1 MNLLNI
7 KTTYLTP
14 VLILVSAGLSAFP
27 LFGQT
32 PAISDPATKSQPA
45 TPVAILISAKNEL
58 QDNFVRQITDKSF
71 SALLAPPL
79 NPNDSA
85 EPKAINPPR
94 IPSQAL
100 RHLSLDNAIDLLTQ
114 NNLSV
119 IAARYNV
126 NLAVAQKLVAGLRPS
141 ASVTITVNQ
150 LVIPRLLLAPREFFK
165 TSNSSSVAV
174 NATYTVEYDRLIERG
189 NKRNLR
195 ITQAEINSRAA
206 ETQVRDALRQQI
218 FQLKQSF
225 LAALLARENLR
236 VAVENYGSFNKSQI
250 ILASQVAE
258 GYAAGVDLKRIE
270 LQKLSFQR
278 DISNSEQTFQQSI
291 RDVYN
296 LIGIGDNVSVVD
308 EAKAINYDS
317 TAFMPQL
324 KESLEILDGN
334 LDFEPALLSIAELRR
349 LALENRPDVKTSE
362 LNLEAAKAGLKL
374 AQAQQSRDITVG
386 VQYMRSGNDNAIG
399 AVTTI
404 PLSIKKRAELAQT
417 AAQINIKIAESQ
429 LRQVQTQALTDVE
442 KAFTA
447 YMISRERLR
456 LFTDGSLK
464 TALDVR
470 HIEEISYRDG
480 VKSLLD
486 YLDAQHI
493 YNQTVTDFN
502 QSRYDY
508 LLSLTQLESGVGT
521 KLPVK

>member
-45 TPVAILISAKNEL
+45 APVVSLISAKNEL
-58 QDNFVRQITDKSF
+58 QDNFVRQATDKSF
-71 SALLAPPL
+71 SALLPPSI

-94 IPSQAL
+94 IPSDAL
-100 RHLSLDNAIDLLTQ
+100 RHLSLNNAIDLLTQ

-141 ASVTITVNQ
+141 ASVTVTVNQ
-150 LVIPRLLLAPREFFK
+150 LTIPRLLRTPREFY
-165 TSNSSSVAV
+165 TTNGNAAA

-195 ITQAEINSRAA
+195 ITQAELNSRAA

-258 GYAAGVDLKRIE
+258 GYAAGVDLKRDR
-270 LQKLSFQR
+270 K
-278 DISNSEQTFQQSI
+278 
-291 RDVYN
+291 
-296 LIGIGDNVSVVD
+296 SVV
-308 EAKAINYDS
+308 
-317 TAFMPQL
+317 
-324 KESLEILDGN
+324 
-334 LDFEPALLSIAELRR
+334 
-349 LALENRPDVKTSE
+349 
-362 LNLEAAKAGLKL
+362 
-374 AQAQQSRDITVG
+374 
-386 VQYMRSGNDNAIG
+386 
-399 AVTTI
+399 
-404 PLSIKKRAELAQT
+404 
-417 AAQINIKIAESQ
+417 
-429 LRQVQTQALTDVE
+429 
-442 KAFTA
+442 
-447 YMISRERLR
+447 
-456 LFTDGSLK
+456 
-464 TALDVR
+464 
-470 HIEEISYRDG
+470 
-480 VKSLLD
+480 
-486 YLDAQHI
+486 
-493 YNQTVTDFN
+493 
-502 QSRYDY
+502 
-508 LLSLTQLESGVGT
+508 
-521 KLPVK
+521 

>member
-14 VLILVSAGLSAFP
+14 VLIIVSAGLSAFP

-45 TPVAILISAKNEL
+45 APVVSLLSAKNDL
-58 QDNFVRQITDKSF
+58 QDNFVRQARDKSF
-71 SALLAPPL
+71 SALLPPSI

-94 IPSQAL
+94 IPSDAL

-126 NLAVAQKLVAGLRPS
+126 NLAVAQKVVAGLRPS
-141 ASVTITVNQ
+141 ASVTVTVNQ
-150 LVIPRLLLAPREFFK
+150 LTIPRLLRTPKEFY
-165 TSNSSSVAV
+165 TTNGNAAA

-195 ITQAEINSRAA
+195 ITQAELNSRAA

-278 DISNSEQTFQQSI
+278 DISNSELTFQQSI

-296 LIGIGDNVSVVD
+296 LIGIGDNVSLVD
-308 EAKAINYDS
+308 EVKAINYDS

-334 LDFEPALLSIAELRR
+334 LDFEPALFSISELRR

-374 AQAQQSRDITVG
+374 AQAQRSRDITVG
-386 VQYMRSGNDNAIG
+386 VQYMRSGSDNAIG
-399 AVTTI
+399 VVTTI
-404 PLSIKKRAELAQT
+404 PVSIQKRAELLQT
-417 AAQINIKIAESQ
+417 EAQINIKIAESQ

-456 LFTDGSLK
+456 LFTGGSLK

-470 HIEEISYRDG
+470 RIEEISYRDG

-508 LLSLTQLESGVGT
+508 LLSLTQLESAVGT
-521 KLPVK
+521 KLPVR